1 MTPDRWQKI
10 ERIFYGALD
19 CEPEKRS
26 SFLDQACEED
36 EELRREIELLV
47 KANDASG
54 AWGVTRFH
62 RLMAAEI
69 TDQLYGSIIGQTLGH
84 YRVDIL
90 LGSGGMGSV
99 YQAQDI
105 KLNRRVAL
113 KLLPS
118 YLTIDP
124 NRMQRFER
132 EAQAA
137 SALNH
142 PNIITIYDIGESEAG
157 RFIVMELVEGRTLS
171 SLDKPCAMEMLV
183 SLGGQ
188 IARALSATHAAGI
201 THRDIK
207 PDNIMVRKDG
217 YVKILDFGLARLMP
231 SATTDTEAKTI
242 VQQTAP
248 GSLLGTVAYMSP
260 EQARGETTGRAGDI
274 FALGIILYELAT
286 GEHPFK
292 ACSMV
297 DLLHAIASQAPK
309 PPSRLMPEI
318 PLRFESLILRML
330 EKEAH
335 LRPTADEV
343 VQVME
348 GLAGR
353 LSGGTHSNQVVKR
366 QLIGREKERI
376 ELRSAYNLAKI
387 GRGSMLCLTGEP
399 GIGKT
404 TLVEDF
410 LTELA
415 AEGQCTIARGCCSRR
430 LAGVEAYRPLL
441 KALGNLLRDSSNPAA
456 SRVLKQVAPTWYA
469 QVVPLSG
476 KDEESVKLLANVK
489 TATQER
495 MKWEILH
502 FLQEVARLRPLVL
515 FFDDMHWTDVSTIDV
530 LSFLSGKFDG
540 LNILIIAT
548 DMPSNMQRCKD
559 PLLQIRSDLKARGLC
574 RELRLGCLNIDEIAG
589 YLESEFHG
597 HHFPSG
603 FTEMIYEKTEGHPL
617 FLSELVTYLRD
628 RRMIAE
634 EKGLQDGGSRW
645 VLTKSL
651 SDIEGMLPKS
661 MCGMIK
667 CKIRQLDDMDRKL
680 LVAASVQDCAFDSA
694 VVARVL
700 DIEVDKIEE
709 RLLRLE
715 KDHSVVKM
723 IDEFEFSDG
732 TLTRRYRFVHMLY
745 QNAMLK
751 SLKASRK
758 AALNRAVAQT
768 MVDLYGERSESM
780 ANELATLFEAGCD
793 YARAAEYYRLAAQAA
808 VRVHANQEAILLARQ
823 GLKMVGMLP
832 DTNDR
837 MRHELALIVA
847 LLEPLAAT
855 QGLTS
860 SEFAAHYT
868 RARDLTRQLGD
879 SSQILL
885 TLNLVA

>member
-1 MTPDRWQKI
+1 M
-10 ERIFYGALD
+10 
-19 CEPEKRS
+19 
-26 SFLDQACEED
+26 
-36 EELRREIELLV
+36 RREIELLV
-47 KANDASG
+47 KANEAASG
-54 AWGVTRFH
+54 ALRMTHFQ
-62 RLMAAEI
+62 RLIAAEI
-69 TDQLYGSIIGQTLGH
+69 MDQFLGSIIGQTLGH
-84 YRVDIL
+84 YRVGSL
-90 LGSGGMGSV
+90 LGSGGMGNV
-99 YQAQDI
+99 YLAQDI
-105 KLNRRVAL
+105 NLNRPVAL

-124 NRMQRFER
+124 DRMRRFEK

-142 PNIITIYDIGESEAG
+142 PNIITIYDIGDSEAG

-171 SLDKPCAMEMLV
+171 CLDKPCAMEMLV
-183 SLGGQ
+183 SLGTQ

-207 PDNIMVRKDG
+207 PDNIMIRKDG

-260 EQARGETTGRAGDI
+260 EQARGEAAGMAGDI

-286 GEHPFK
+286 GEHPFN
-292 ACSMV
+292 ASSMV

-309 PPSRLMPEI
+309 PPSMLMPEI

-353 LSGGTHSNQVVKR
+353 LSGGTRSNQAVKR
-366 QLIGREKERI
+366 QIIGREKERI

-387 GRGSMLCLTGEP
+387 GRGSMRCLTGEP

-410 LTELA
+410 LAELA

-476 KDEESVKLLANVK
+476 KDEESARLLANVK
-489 TATQER
+489 TATPER
-495 MKWEILH
+495 MKWELLH

-530 LSFLSGKFDG
+530 LSFLSGRFDG

-548 DMPSNMQRCKD
+548 DMPSNMQRGKD

-574 RELRLGCLNIDEIAG
+574 RELKLEFLNRDEIAG
-589 YLESEFHG
+589 YLESEFPS
-597 HHFPSG
+597 HHFPAG
-603 FTEMIYEKTEGHPL
+603 FPELIQVKTEGHPL
-617 FLSELVTYLRD
+617 FMADLVTYLRD
-628 RRMIAE
+628 RRIILKE
-634 EKGLQDGGSRW
+634 EGLQDTGSRW
-645 VLTKSL
+645 ILTKTL

-661 MCGMIK
+661 VCGMIK
-667 CKIRQLDDMDRKL
+667 CKIRQLDNMDRKL
-680 LVAASVQDCAFDSA
+680 LAAASVQDCAFDSA
-694 VVARVL
+694 VVAKVL
-700 DIEVDKIEE
+700 DIDVSNVEE

-715 KDHSVVKM
+715 RDHSLVKL
-723 IDEFEFSDG
+723 IDEYELADG
-732 TLTRRYRFVHMLY
+732 TLTRRYRFVHILY
-745 QNAMLK
+745 QNAVST
-751 SLKASRK
+751 SLKASRR
-758 AALNRAVAQT
+758 AALNRTVAQSI
-768 MVDLYGERSESM
+768 VDLYGERSESM

-793 YARAAEYYRLAAQAA
+793 YARAAEYYRLAAQTA

-832 DTNDR
+832 DTTDR
-837 MRHELALIVA
+837 IRHELALLVA

-855 QGLTS
+855 EGLTS
-860 SEFAAHYT
+860 AEFAALYT
-868 RARDLTRQLGD
+868 RARKLTRQLGD